1 MNLDDIRNMNDYE
14 LKSKYYCS
22 SANVGDKKH
31 FLHSTIKPLNVVEN
45 HLKHVT
51 QENDVVLDCFCGSG
65 TTCVACKN
73 TNRKFIGIEI
83 NKEYYDIAIKRIN
96 NEDVKGQIS
105 LFTI

>member
-31 FLHSTIKPLNVVEN
+31 FLHPTIKPLNVVEN

-51 QENDVVLDCFCGSG
+51 QEITKERIDQ
-65 TTCVACKN
+65 
-73 TNRKFIGIEI
+73 IEEI
-83 NKEYYDIAIKRIN
+83 MFELESEK
-96 NEDVKGQIS
+96 
-105 LFTI
+105 